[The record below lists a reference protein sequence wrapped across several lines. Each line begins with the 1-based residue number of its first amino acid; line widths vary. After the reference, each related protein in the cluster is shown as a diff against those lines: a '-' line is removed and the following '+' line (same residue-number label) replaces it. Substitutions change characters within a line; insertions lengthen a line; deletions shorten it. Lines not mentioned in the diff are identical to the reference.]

1 MAPFFSVEGHPAM
14 PADRRPPQYIGP
26 NSSVVGGTKEERS
39 GRSTRTDTA
48 NRRKRKNRRER
59 EREAARRK
67 QERLQQQLHI
77 EAASLQRY
85 DLQPQ
90 GRTNERQADEYVSD
104 DRCSSDDR
112 TPPRQRHFRKG
123 QSDSPYLD
131 CAAPKDLAAKRQG
144 VIEKLNRRMKAS
156 PPKSLT

>member
-1 MAPFFSVEGHPAM
+1 M
-14 PADRRPPQYIGP
+14 PADRRPPQYAGP

-39 GRSTRTDTA
+39 GRPARSDTA

-85 DLQPQ
+85 DLQPH
-90 GRTNERQADEYVSD
+90 GRPNERQPDEYVSD
-104 DRCSSDDR
+104 ERGSSSER
-112 TPPRQRHFRKG
+112 TPPRQRHFRKAE
-123 QSDSPYLD
+123 SPYME
-131 CAAPKDLAAKRQG
+131 CAGPKDLAAKRQG

>member
-1 MAPFFSVEGHPAM
+1 M
-14 PADRRPPQYIGP
+14 PGDRRPPQYAGP
-26 NSSVVGGTKEERS
+26 YSSVVGGAKEERS
-39 GRSTRTDTA
+39 GRPARSDTA

-90 GRTNERQADEYVSD
+90 GRTNERQVDEYVSD

-112 TPPRQRHFRKG
+112 TPPRQRHLRK
-123 QSDSPYLD
+123 SDSPYLE